1 VIARVLLP
9 LPVDKGFD
17 FSVPAALSVSVG
29 NRVKVR
35 FHGRERWG
43 VVIALPEKSTHPG
56 ELERVIEVAE
66 EPAFSQEGL
75 LFCKQVAERWLAP
88 LGLLLNRAL
97 PGRVSQ
103 REERQFALGVNL
115 SEAVTRLDSLA
126 KRAPLQA
133 QILRF
138 LLASGPCNESRLRG
152 ELGSVRR
159 SLDRLLE
166 KGLLQEVKPTTK
178 TGNRVYQK
186 RWTDGLLKQFPH
198 TGRALLFSRRR
209 WGVYPPLIET
219 AVATS
224 QAALVLAPERLL
236 ATQLASYLQGQLNC
250 EVGIYHSGLPVGQQG
265 RVWERARRGEL
276 GLIVG
281 TRSALFL
288 PIERVGLVIV
298 DEEQDRNYKQDGQL
312 PYYHG
317 REVAIDRGKDGL
329 VVLGSAAP
337 SLEVFHAG
345 MSDGVKIIRPIAER
359 HGLAVQVVDMQGKRE
374 ILSAELV
381 EGIRRSIYSKKRVLL
396 TVNRRG
402 YFQTV
407 LCKDCGHPMRCPSCG
422 TNLTYDVNR
431 AQLVCHTCGQV
442 LEGMRCPRCGSRAL
456 RFVGMGSARLEAEVR
471 KEFPQAKIARIDA
484 DIMGSHDYEGAVRL
498 LFNGGSDIVV
508 GTPMIAKGPPIPRL
522 GLVGGL
528 GVDGLLA
535 LPDFRA
541 AERTYQYIVGLCG
554 RLQQGEL
561 IVQTHYPDHYAVLAA
576 VDNDYDEFYAQE
588 STERRGLFYPPF
600 SQLARLIA
608 PNNRI
613 ERTAEVLRG
622 FTLQVLGPVPVY
634 GRRGH
639 RQFLLKGETF
649 SLVREAC
656 VAAMQQIRGL
666 EIDLAPVRF

>member
-1 VIARVLLP
+1 MIARVLLP

-43 VVIALPEKSTHPG
+43 IVTALPEKSAHPG
-56 ELERVIEVAE
+56 ELEPVIEVADG
-66 EPAFSQEGL
+66 PAFSQGGL
-75 LFCKQVAERWLAP
+75 LFCRQVAERWLAP
-88 LGLLLNRAL
+88 LGLLVNRAL
-97 PGRVSQ
+97 PRRISR
-103 REERQFALGVNL
+103 REERQFALGVDL
-115 SEAVTRLDSLA
+115 SEAVSRLDSLA
-126 KRAPLQA
+126 KRAPRQA
-133 QILRF
+133 QLLRF
-138 LLASGPCNESRLRG
+138 LLASGPCNESSLRN

-166 KGLLQEVKPTTK
+166 KGLLREAKPTAA
-178 TGNRVYQK
+178 TGKRVDQK
-186 RWTDGLLKQFPH
+186 RWTDEFLEQFPH
-198 TGRALLFSRRR
+198 TGKVLLFSRRR
-209 WGVYPPLIET
+209 WGAYPPLIET
-219 AVATS
+219 TLATS
-224 QAALVLAPERLL
+224 QTALVLAPERLL
-236 ATQLASYLQGQLNC
+236 AAQLASYLQGQLDC
-250 EVGIYHSGLPVGQQG
+250 EIGLYHSGLPAGQQG

-288 PIERVGLVIV
+288 PIERLGLVIV

-317 REVAIDRGKDGL
+317 REVAVDRGKDGL

-345 MSDGVKIIRPIAER
+345 GSDGVKLIRPR
-359 HGLAVQVVDMQGKRE
+359 DKRRGLAVQVVDMQGKRE
-374 ILSAELV
+374 VLSPQLI
-381 EGIRRSIYSKKRVLL
+381 EGIRHSLSSKKRVLL

-402 YFQTV
+402 YFQAV
-407 LCKDCGHPMRCPSCG
+407 LCKNCGHPLRCPSCG

-431 AQLVCHTCGQV
+431 AQLVCHTCGRV
-442 LEGMRCPRCGSRAL
+442 LEGMKCPRCGSRAL

-484 DIMGSHDYEGAVRL
+484 DIMGSHDYAGAVRL

-508 GTPMIAKGPPIPRL
+508 GTSMVAKGPPIPRV

-541 AERTYQYIVGLCG
+541 AERTYQYIVGLSE

-561 IVQTHYPDHYAVLAA
+561 IIQTHYPDHHAVLAA
-576 VDNDYDEFYAQE
+576 VNNDYDGFYKQE

-600 SQLARLIA
+600 SRLARLIA
-608 PNNRI
+608 PNNRV
-613 ERTAEVLRG
+613 ERTAEVLQG
-622 FTLQVLGPVPVY
+622 FPVQVLGPVPVY

-639 RQFLLKGETF
+639 RQFLLKGKTF

-656 VAAMQQIRGL
+656 VAAMQQIHGL
-666 EIDLAPVRF
+666 EVDLDPVRF